1 MFKKELDVSNITVT
15 IENLSTHENYGMY
28 AIAS

>member
-1 MFKKELDVSNITVT
+1 MFKEELDVSNNVVT

-28 AIAS
+28 AKAN